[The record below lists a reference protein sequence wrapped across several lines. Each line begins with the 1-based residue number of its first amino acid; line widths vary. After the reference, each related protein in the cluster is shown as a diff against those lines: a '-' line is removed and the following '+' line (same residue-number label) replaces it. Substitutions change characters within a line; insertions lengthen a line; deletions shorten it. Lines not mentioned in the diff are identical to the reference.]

1 MLKDDL
7 GTLVLFGRPKH
18 RIGLLQ
24 LGFELFEFSL
34 FFNRFS
40 LGVVRRTE
48 FLVDGLPS
56 KGHLFE
62 QAITFCTTI
71 FGFERVFLNL
81 NGLLDEGVLQSLRPL
96 YGLGEHIFR
105 LDLSGHF
112 FAVFM
117 RIGGGF

>member
-1 MLKDDL
+1 MLQADMQFATEYRLGHRSRKVLEDDL

-24 LGFELFEFSL
+24 LRFELFEFSL

-48 FLVDGLPS
+48 FLVDGLSS

-62 QAITFCTTI
+62 QTITFCTTI
-71 FGFERVFLNL
+71 
-81 NGLLDEGVLQSLRPL
+81 
-96 YGLGEHIFR
+96 
-105 LDLSGHF
+105 
-112 FAVFM
+112 
-117 RIGGGF
+117 